1 MKMYFTI
8 FLGFFMVCIS
18 AQNGKTHLPQE
29 KETTALQPTKNDES
43 EYELTVLDPQYEY
56 FLRAVASPKNQY
68 TEAYLKNRNTFLVS
82 EWNSY
87 FSSGRYKDVIES
99 RIDYNPR
106 EHYGLDFEYKLYQV
120 FVYVQWRYK
129 LRMSGLGGS
138 DVGLF

>member
-87 FSSGRYKDVIES
+87 FSSGRYRDVIES

-106 EHYGLDFEYKLYQV
+106 EHYGLDFECKLYQV

-138 DVGLF
+138 DAGLF